1 MSSSQPIIFDGPP
14 ENRRVKTH
22 LACET
27 CRRRKSRCD
36 GNRPS
41 CRHCLEAR
49 RVCRYRDPLTSIEAD
64 ASVLARL
71 AAVEARLETFSQ
83 TTGQIPSSTTCE
95 PPAVDSNSVT
105 ESDQYKI
112 PEFHHGGNHKIMQYW
127 SRLRVRLTLPDVN
140 VLQYLKAADD
150 DFSGLMDTI
159 STSHPEA
166 HIDANLLALHL
177 DAFYHQISQLPIAMG
192 VLLTHCNL
200 FSFDAISAECGS
212 GGSVDMHTPTATRS
226 LSELSLEQHLIYTIA
241 LHPTNPAMSGAV
253 LVPSQRSTIC
263 FKLALQNLWKVHLKE
278 DALAVPLIVCF
289 AQIFLY
295 VFNKPFHAL
304 SMLQTIDEAVERLT
318 KHEVMDTTRLKTI
331 RHSQPAK
338 SISLLYSRLFYLLQ
352 SDILSE
358 IDGTPSKRV
367 PPNVGNETLFNR
379 NPQSPTVASS
389 RSAIVGEETGD
400 MFNAISTSYS
410 SSHDVHT
417 VDLDFLF
424 SANLWLRACLNRI
437 LGKMFTIDQ
446 AYCQPDDVG
455 PIIAQIYSVLDAW
468 YQALPLSLHFSR
480 DIRTFK
486 LLMPSISLRL
496 RELSVRYHACVFI
509 LNRPVLYWILYQNL
523 EQTASPPSPSGAEE
537 AAVAERHLNAWV
549 LDSCHACIESAKLI
563 IYNLARPM
571 PHCNSAHTTS
581 LTWCDVQLLVGAY
594 VVLLS
599 VQTATQFSS
608 EFRDQQQIDE
618 TLDLAEVTLSGVS
631 DISHGFMR
639 TLEIITNIRQGFENP
654 SPVTFAI

>member
-1 MSSSQPIIFDGPP
+1 
-14 ENRRVKTH
+14 
-22 LACET
+22 
-27 CRRRKSRCD
+27 
-36 GNRPS
+36 
-41 CRHCLEAR
+41 
-49 RVCRYRDPLTSIEAD
+49 
-64 ASVLARL
+64 
-71 AAVEARLETFSQ
+71 
-83 TTGQIPSSTTCE
+83 
-95 PPAVDSNSVT
+95 
-105 ESDQYKI
+105 
-112 PEFHHGGNHKIMQYW
+112 MQYW

-200 FSFDAISAECGS
+200 FSFDAISTECGS
-212 GGSVDMHTPTATRS
+212 GGSVDMHTPTAMRS

-278 DALAVPLIVCF
+278 DALAVPLILCF

-295 VFNKPFHAL
+295 VFSKPFHAL

-318 KHEVMDTTRLKTI
+318 KHEVMDTQRLKTI
-331 RHSQPAK
+331 RHSH
-338 SISLLYSRLFYLLQ
+338 
-352 SDILSE
+352 DILSE
-358 IDGTPSKRV
+358 IDGTPSMRV
-367 PPNVGNETLFNR
+367 PPNVGKETLFNQ
-379 NPQSPTVASS
+379 NPSTPTVASS
-389 RSAIVGEETGD
+389 HSAIVSDETGD

-455 PIIAQIYSVLDAW
+455 PTIAQIYSALDAW

-523 EQTASPPSPSGAEE
+523 EQTASPPSLSGAEE
-537 AAVAERHLNAWV
+537 APVAERHLNAWV

-563 IYNLARPM
+563 IYNLARSM
-571 PHCNSAHTTS
+571 PLSNGAVSYTTL
-581 LTWCDVQLLVGAY
+581 LTWCDVQLLIGAY

-618 TLDLAEVTLSGVS
+618 ILDLAEATLSGVS
-631 DISHGFMR
+631 HISHGFMR